1 MGDNLQSLAGETYL
15 SRVNVKLESK
25 ITSLGRSCVHATFLR
40 FNCKVVGLP
49 ARLLSAFPVVYCDM
63 AIIYSGDLPNDWC
76 LVPVEKIDGYKG
88 TDFQVG
94 CMVLHL
100 LDSSIFYPY
109 EVAQL

>member
-1 MGDNLQSLAGETYL
+1 
-15 SRVNVKLESK
+15 
-25 ITSLGRSCVHATFLR
+25 
-40 FNCKVVGLP
+40 
-49 ARLLSAFPVVYCDM
+49 M

-100 LDSSIFYPY
+100 LDSSIFSPTKWSSCDLLNKNKKRPFNTDATLNIQPEKNNLIIFAIYCKFGY
-109 EVAQL
+109 